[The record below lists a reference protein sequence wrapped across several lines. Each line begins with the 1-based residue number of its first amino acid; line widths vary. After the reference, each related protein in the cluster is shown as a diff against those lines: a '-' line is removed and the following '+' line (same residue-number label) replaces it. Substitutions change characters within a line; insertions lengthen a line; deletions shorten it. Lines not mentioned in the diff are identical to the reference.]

1 MSLKGI
7 YEVALHLESFR
18 NVDLFHQGL
27 YHLRFSVYS
36 LLQTSKIIAHPYMI
50 VTSHIP
56 KVKKSQKQDPHHV
69 VSAFKDEKN
78 QTVNTSAF
86 LIRYCE
92 EEVELNEI
100 ACFRIELDE
109 KYDTDKGK
117 IRIDTELMFSELE
130 GEVTVEKAYE
140 MSGQNLLDFKS
151 VAKCT
156 LVINK
161 ACEGAHEYYPLI
173 FNENYF
179 SIVNLMVHVALLDFR
194 YRVVPLNS
202 IGNKQSKGKHIFN
215 SFAEYLFRDSKG
227 KPKTFV
233 GAEETDKAYRE
244 FMEKILNSFEK
255 LKNTFVLIAGKCLTS
270 KEKATFSQL
279 CCLPRLDFPGL
290 CGPLKKH
297 YIDSLN
303 DSALG
308 CIEEN
313 EERPELSLSSI
324 SGIDDDRQNSSY
336 RFSERVASHDP
347 CKIANLLLSDINL
360 MAGSLFQ
367 L

>member
-7 YEVALHLESFR
+7 LEVALHFESFR

-27 YHLRFSVYS
+27 YYLRFSVYS
-36 LLQTSKIIAHPYMI
+36 GIGPFRINAYPYMI
-50 VTSHIP
+50 VASHVP

-69 VSAFKDEKN
+69 IPAVKDETN
-78 QTVNTSAF
+78 QTIGSSAF

-109 KYDTDKGK
+109 RYEMDKTE

-140 MSGQNLLDFKS
+140 MVGQGLLEFKS
-151 VAKCT
+151 VAKVC
-156 LVINK
+156 LIINK
-161 ACEGAHEYYPLI
+161 ACEGIHEYYPLV

-179 SIVNLMVHVALLDFR
+179 SIINLMIHVALLDFR
-194 YRVVPLNS
+194 YRLAPLNTS
-202 IGNKQSKGKHIFN
+202 NKNLKGRQTFN
-215 SFAEYLFRDSKG
+215 SFAEFLFRDSKG

-233 GAEETDKAYRE
+233 GAEETDKAYRDY
-244 FMEKILNSFEK
+244 MEKILKSFEK
-255 LKNTFVLIAGKCLTS
+255 LKSAFVLIASKCLTS
-270 KEKATFSQL
+270 KEKVTFSQL
-279 CCLPRLDFPGL
+279 CSLPRLAFPGV
-290 CGPLKKH
+290 CGSLKKN
-297 YIDSLN
+297 YLDSLN
-303 DSALG
+303 DSGLG
-308 CIEEN
+308 CIQED

-324 SGIDDDRQNSSY
+324 SGIEDEKQNSSY

-347 CKIANLLLSDINL
+347 CKIANLLLSEINL
-360 MAGSLFQ
+360 MAGPLFQ